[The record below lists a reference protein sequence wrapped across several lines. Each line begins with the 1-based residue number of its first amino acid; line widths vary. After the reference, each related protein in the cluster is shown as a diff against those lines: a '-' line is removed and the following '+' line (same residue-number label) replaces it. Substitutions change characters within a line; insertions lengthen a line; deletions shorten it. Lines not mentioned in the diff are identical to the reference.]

1 MIREN
6 AKDLEEIIIIEDL
19 LECLVEYGVIT
30 KKYAES
36 LTVRNHISQIS
47 LKDFLC
53 DIDSQYINKIM
64 LLFTKNKCTR
74 V

>member
-6 AKDLEEIIIIEDL
+6 AKDLEETIITEEL